1 MLSRLL
7 RPLSA
12 EDEPWE
18 IAGLKAVERTSDFS
32 MEV

>member
-7 RPLSA
+7 RPLSVQ
-12 EDEPWE
+12 DELWG
-18 IAGLKAVERTSDFS
+18 ITGLKAVERTSDFS

>member
-7 RPLSA
+7 RPLWVQ
-12 EDEPWE
+12 DELWG
-18 IAGLKAVERTSDFS
+18 ITGLKAVERTSDFS